1 MSDTPIKTPGLRLL
15 PGRSRRRRF
24 SGPGPIVPA
33 NSIAGNALMTVV
45 AIMSFLACIT
55 VGAVTLVQDASQNW
69 QSDIMREVT
78 IQVVPRD
85 GVDTEAAVEQAAE
98 IARQTPGVTSV
109 QTLTQAENTALLEP
123 WLGTGLD
130 IADLPI
136 PRLIVVKID
145 DRATVDLTGLAAA
158 LEEVDGAT
166 LDDHRVWTDRL
177 RAMANVSV
185 IVGFAVLALVFT
197 ATVLSVV
204 FATRGAMT
212 GNQQIVS
219 VLHFIGAED
228 GFVAGE
234 FQRHFLL
241 LGLKGGLTGAA
252 AASIL
257 FAIVTLATA
266 ATRSVPEGTQVTAL
280 FGSLSVGPTAYFG
293 AIGVAFAIAILTAI
307 TSRLTVFRYLGAVE

>member
-1 MSDTPIKTPGLRLL
+1 M
-15 PGRSRRRRF
+15 
-24 SGPGPIVPA
+24 
-33 NSIAGNALMTVV
+33 
-45 AIMSFLACIT
+45 
-55 VGAVTLVQDASQNW
+55 TLVQDASQNW

-85 GVDTEAAVEQAAE
+85 GVDTDAAVQEAAA

-136 PRLIVVKID
+136 PRLIVVRID
-145 DRATVDLTGLAAA
+145 DRSTVDLTGLATA
-158 LEEVDGAT
+158 LEDVDGAT

-185 IVGFAVLALVFT
+185 VVGFAVLALVFT

-241 LGLKGGLTGAA
+241 LGLRGGLTGAA

-257 FAIVTLATA
+257 FAIVSLVTA

>member
-1 MSDTPIKTPGLRLL
+1 MTDTPIRTPGLRLL
-15 PGRSRRRRF
+15 PGRSRRRRSF
-24 SGPGPIVPA
+24 GPGPIVPA

-78 IQVVPRD
+78 IQVVPRE
-85 GVDTEAAVEQAAE
+85 GVDVDAAVAQAVD
-98 IARQTPGVTSV
+98 IARNTAGVTDV
-109 QTLTQAENTALLEP
+109 QALTQAENTALLEP
-123 WLGTGLD
+123 WLGAGLD

-136 PRLIVVKID
+136 PRLIVVRLG
-145 DRATVDLTGLAAA
+145 DRANADLQGLATA
-158 LEEVDGAT
+158 LDDVDGAT

-185 IVGFAVLALVFT
+185 VVGFAVLALVFT

-204 FATRGAMT
+204 FATRGAMA

-234 FQRHFLL
+234 FQRHFLV
-241 LGLKGGLTGAA
+241 LGLRGGLVGAA
-252 AASIL
+252 IAAIL
-257 FAIVTLATA
+257 FAVISLVTA
-266 ATRSVPEGTQVTAL
+266 ATRSVPEGAQVTAL
-280 FGSLSVGPTAYFG
+280 FGNLSVGPTAYFG
-293 AIGVAFAIAILTAI
+293 AIGVAFAIAMLTAI